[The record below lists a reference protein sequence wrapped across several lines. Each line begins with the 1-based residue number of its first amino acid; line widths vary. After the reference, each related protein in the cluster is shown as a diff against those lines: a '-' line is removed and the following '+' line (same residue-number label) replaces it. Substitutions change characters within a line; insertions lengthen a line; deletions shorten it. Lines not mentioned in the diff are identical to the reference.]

1 MTPLLIALQ
10 FLTRLPVSLPGI
22 PTPEQVG
29 RSLLWYPLVGLL
41 LGLLLWGAHLLLGQ
55 ASAVLQAAII
65 LALWVGLSGGL
76 HLDGLADT
84 ADAWVGG
91 FADRERTL
99 AIMKDPR
106 SGPIA
111 VVVLVL
117 LLLLKFAALFT
128 LLQAGQGIYLLL
140 LPWLGRIR
148 TLADLRALDLV
159 EPLKARIGWAGQQ
172 RLDQEAPGQF
182 TTPLGRRVPIDYGSA
197 DPSIELRLQ
206 ELFGLAAT
214 PRIAGGR
221 LGLKL
226 HLLSPARRPVQVTQD
241 LASFWANTYAEVKK
255 DLKGRYPKH
264 YWPEDPLIA
273 EPTARAKPRK

>member
-55 ASAVLQAAII
+55 TSAVLQAAII

-99 AIMKDPR
+99 AIMKDPC

-140 LPWLGRIR
+140 LPWLGRSLLPLL
-148 TLADLRALDLV
+148 LATTPYVRVGGLGQALVDHLPRGQLPWVLGGHVAAMLLLGWGALIAVAMALALFVWLRRALLLRLGGTTGDTAGALV
-159 EPLKARIGWAGQQ
+159 E
-172 RLDQEAPGQF
+172 
-182 TTPLGRRVPIDYGSA
+182 
-197 DPSIELRLQ
+197 
-206 ELFGLAAT
+206 LAECA
-214 PRIAGGR
+214 A
-221 LGLKL
+221 
-226 HLLSPARRPVQVTQD
+226 LLA
-241 LASFWANTYAEVKK
+241 LALS
-255 DLKGRYPKH
+255 L
-264 YWPEDPLIA
+264 
-273 EPTARAKPRK
+273 

>member
-10 FLTRLPVSLPGI
+10 FLTRLPVSLPGM

-128 LLQAGQGIYLLL
+128 LLEAGQGIYLLL
-140 LPWLGRIR
+140 LPWMGRSLLPLLLATTPYVREGGLGQALVDHLPRGQLPWVLGVHLLGMLLFGWMGL
-148 TLADLRALDLV
+148 LALATALLLFIWLRRALLRRLGGTTGDTAGALV
-159 EPLKARIGWAGQQ
+159 E
-172 RLDQEAPGQF
+172 
-182 TTPLGRRVPIDYGSA
+182 LGECAV
-197 DPSIELRLQ
+197 L
-206 ELFGLAAT
+206 LALA
-214 PRIAGGR
+214 
-221 LGLKL
+221 
-226 HLLSPARRPVQVTQD
+226 LS
-241 LASFWANTYAEVKK
+241 L
-255 DLKGRYPKH
+255 
-264 YWPEDPLIA
+264 
-273 EPTARAKPRK
+273 

>member
-1 MTPLLIALQ
+1 MIPLLIALQ
-10 FLTRLPVSLPGI
+10 FLTRLPVSLPGM

-111 VVVLVL
+111 VVVLAL

-140 LPWLGRIR
+140 LPWMGRSLLPLLLATTPYVREGGLGQALVDHLPRGQLPWVLGVHLLGMLLFGWMGL
-148 TLADLRALDLV
+148 LALATALLLFIWLRRALLRRLGGTTGDTAGALV
-159 EPLKARIGWAGQQ
+159 E
-172 RLDQEAPGQF
+172 
-182 TTPLGRRVPIDYGSA
+182 LGECGV
-197 DPSIELRLQ
+197 L
-206 ELFGLAAT
+206 LALA
-214 PRIAGGR
+214 
-221 LGLKL
+221 
-226 HLLSPARRPVQVTQD
+226 LS
-241 LASFWANTYAEVKK
+241 L
-255 DLKGRYPKH
+255 
-264 YWPEDPLIA
+264 
-273 EPTARAKPRK
+273 